1 MNNGTL
7 EKHAMSN
14 GTEGGVVHLLRLTR
28 TQCHASVAFVAL
40 RNESG
45 EVEITAVPSAD
56 DGAEWTLETLQGIV
70 RQTLEDPLI
79 GEGRAVIRVSE
90 VFRRYWPGERQYT
103 RMAVAP
109 LNSVTEP
116 ERPWGLLCALD
127 PISGQFSE
135 AQLDMLGRLA
145 IRLMNH
151 LRARKKVMEDLLVP
165 EAPAAAP
172 GEGAESK
179 EGAEAARAGETEKA
193 AGFESGAEPG
203 VVASAIGEL
212 YAAMPTAG
220 EEESERGEQTPAVES
235 EAVIGSAWGVG
246 DVPEAE
252 TEAGG
257 EAWVAS
263 ELEVELEVFPP
274 VEAVET
280 EPAATEPTEAER
292 SAGFGYEAVE
302 TETGG
307 LGLEPIAEVEPAPA
321 EGVSTEWTSA
331 DWSGAE
337 TEPAIAGEAA
347 VIEEW
352 TAEQETPKTVAT
364 ESAAT
369 EPAATETEE
378 VVVETVTEATH
389 VGYVEPQAA
398 YEQGFSTESVFAPA
412 PAPEETAFEAAQ
424 AETAMVTEEEEA
436 ITVAESEYA
445 TVPSG
450 EPEAASSNESEE
462 PVQAPVETVAPA
474 QLRLS
479 EFVERIDEA
488 IEQFAAASR
497 PGAVLLVEL
506 PTEDEIDGATAAEVG
521 DAGAKL
527 LEVSRHDDL
536 VLRIGSG
543 VLAVIMQ
550 LRPGQTNVSPIKER
564 LVAAA
569 SSGAATHGRQLAI
582 RSSLVQIAPDQRR
595 SGEDVVFAA
604 VRQLGAA

>member
-56 DGAEWTLETLQGIV
+56 DGAEWTLDTLQGIV

-151 LRARKKVMEDLLVP
+151 LRARKKVMEDLLVS
-165 EAPAAAP
+165 EAPTAAP
-172 GEGAESK
+172 VEGEEGAPSALP
-179 EGAEAARAGETEKA
+179 GAAEPAPQTDERAGL
-193 AGFESGAEPG
+193 EPG
-203 VVASAIGEL
+203 PEPEVVATAIGEL
-212 YAAMPTAG
+212 YGAIPTGPGG
-220 EEESERGEQTPAVES
+220 EVEETPAAEEAPALES
-235 EAVIGSAWGVG
+235 EAVIGSAWGLGEESEPAAAFGYEQV
-246 DVPEAE
+246 EAE
-252 TEAGG
+252 AGAVPAEPGAAPEQVFG
-257 EAWVAS
+257 EEVAADWEIAGS
-263 ELEVELEVFPP
+263 
-274 VEAVET
+274 AGTET
-280 EPAATEPTEAER
+280 EPAT
-292 SAGFGYEAVE
+292 AGEEAV
-302 TETGG
+302 
-307 LGLEPIAEVEPAPA
+307 V
-321 EGVSTEWTSA
+321 
-331 DWSGAE
+331 
-337 TEPAIAGEAA
+337 
-347 VIEEW
+347 EEW
-352 TAEQETPKTVAT
+352 TAEQTTPETVAT

-369 EPAATETEE
+369 EPAAIETEE
-378 VVVETVTEATH
+378 VVVETMTEATQ
-389 VGYVEPQAA
+389 VGYGEPQSA
-398 YEQGFSTESVFAPA
+398 YGYGMAESVFAPA
-412 PAPEETAFEAAQ
+412 PEETDFEAPEADTSVVTEV
-424 AETAMVTEEEEA
+424 AET
-436 ITVAESEYA
+436 EYA
-445 TVPSG
+445 AVPAG
-450 EPEAASSNESEE
+450 EAEAASTNESEE
-462 PVQAPVETVAPA
+462 PVQATVETGAPA

-506 PTEDEIDGATAAEVG
+506 PTEDEIEGATAAEVSE
-521 DAGAKL
+521 AGAKL

-550 LRPGQTNVSPIKER
+550 LRPGTTNVSPIEER

-569 SSGAATHGRQLAI
+569 STGAAVHGRQLAI
-582 RSSLVQIAPDQRR
+582 RSSLVQIAPDHRR
-595 SGEDVVFAA
+595 TGEDVVFAA